1 MQLEPHGGRPAL
13 AVSPEESADSIE
25 TLHWRETGLLLR
37 IAAPLAGSYVAQF
50 AIFLTTRLVVGRLGA
65 EEFAAVGL
73 AGTILFGILACLE
86 GILSIVAVLAA
97 HAIGRGEGREV
108 GNIVRQGLV
117 LAALLAVPFTLLT
130 WSLGDLLKM
139 LGQDPGVVTYS
150 EQYLRA
156 VAWSIL
162 PTLGFHVLK
171 EFLAALARAGVI
183 LAISIGGVG
192 LNLGL
197 TAGLAFGWG
206 GLPAMGVAGAGWAT
220 TIVSWAMFLA
230 LAAYVLWHPAFRK
243 YAVLSLKLGSE
254 WTAIREILRLG
265 LPIAAIVILEAG
277 LFASVALLSGVFGA
291 TSLAAYYVLEA
302 FIGASFTLS
311 IGLGEAAMVRVA
323 YQLGRGDIA
332 CCRFIG
338 LVALAIAVSIAA
350 SMMILPLLFP
360 DFAIRVFLESSDSDF
375 GEVEARV
382 RGLLLFVA
390 VFQVFDAL
398 QGVAARALRG
408 LQDTTV
414 PLAIAGTGYW
424 LLGLGGGV
432 FLAFGLDWE
441 VVGLWLGLA
450 TGFIATGL
458 LLTFRFL
465 WLTAKPRDSAA

>member
-1 MQLEPHGGRPAL
+1 MQSEPRAGTPPL
-13 AVSPEESADSIE
+13 TVPPEAGADGVGASRW
-25 TLHWRETGLLLR
+25 HETGLLLR
-37 IAAPLAGSYVAQF
+37 VAAPLAGSYIAQF

-73 AGTILFGILACLE
+73 AGTVLFGILACLE
-86 GILSIVAVLAA
+86 GLLSIVAVLAA
-97 HAIGRGEGREV
+97 HAIGKGEAREA
-108 GNIVRQGLV
+108 GNVVRQGLV
-117 LAALLAVPFTLLT
+117 LVVLLAIPFTLLI
-130 WSLGDLLKM
+130 WSLGNLLEV
-139 LGQDPGVVTYS
+139 LGQDPGVVAHA
-150 EQYLRA
+150 EAYLRA

-162 PTLGFHVLK
+162 PALGFHLLK
-171 EFLAALARAGVI
+171 GFVAALARAGVVM
-183 LAISIGGVG
+183 AISIAAVG

-197 TAGLAFGWG
+197 TAGLAFGLG
-206 GLPAMGVAGAGWAT
+206 GLPEMGVAGAGWAT

-230 LAAYVLWHPAFRK
+230 LAAYVHWHRAFRE
-243 YAVLSLKLGSE
+243 YAALALSFGNE
-254 WTAIREILRLG
+254 WSAVREILRLG
-265 LPIAAIVILEAG
+265 LPIAGIVVLEAG
-277 LFASVALLSGVFGA
+277 LFASVAVLSGVFGA

-338 LVALAIAVSIAA
+338 LVAMAIAVGIAA

-375 GEVEARV
+375 AEVERYV

-414 PLAIAGTGYW
+414 PLAIAGAGYW
-424 LLGLGGGV
+424 LFGLGSGV
-432 FLAFGLDWE
+432 FLAFSLRWE
-441 VVGLWLGLA
+441 VTGLWIGLA

-458 LLTFRFL
+458 LLSLRFL
-465 WLTAKPRDSAA
+465 WLTATLSR